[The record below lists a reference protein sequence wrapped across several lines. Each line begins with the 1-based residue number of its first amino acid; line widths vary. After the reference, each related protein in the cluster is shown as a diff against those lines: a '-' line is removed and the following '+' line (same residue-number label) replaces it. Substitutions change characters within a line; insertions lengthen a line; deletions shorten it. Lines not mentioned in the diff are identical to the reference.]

1 MDQPHRFP
9 VRPPQPAFLHKPMMM
24 NMMPPRPDQK
34 LPSIYYFN
42 LDDPKVEKKWR
53 GPKEDITDYFNY
65 GLTEETWKILVEK
78 VVKLSDKV
86 ENFMHPNGECTAV
99 NDRLPLEFGGFGK
112 PYFDQIAKLPFLN
125 ILKRNKERFFF
136 QYFQQNRYDVD
147 EAKNQLQNALN
158 SEFIEENFNDVRS
171 TYEDFVPGLLQL
183 KHKLP
188 QITHTTMYRPRP
200 GYGGGPGQPR
210 PSLNPL
216 KDPAL
221 ASITAGLPRSTAAQ
235 KPPEN
240 SKFGNPFTA
249 ESLKSINA
257 LMELAGQHF
266 PQLSNDKRDA
276 DARDDYRS
284 RKYSEASH
292 RESEAAAKTKKKYS
306 REERSRTPR
315 KDKKRKD
322 KKSRSRSK
330 SKEDTRKKKKDRKK
344 SKNRSREKSEES
356 REKKKKAKK
365 VHKEKKESESP
376 PPSSAQFNKNDIRQR
391 IQPRANR

>member
-9 VRPPQPAFLHKPMMM
+9 VRPPQPAFLHKPMMVG
-24 NMMPPRPDQK
+24 MMPPRPDQK
-34 LPSIYYFN
+34 LPAIFYFN

-65 GLTEETWKILVEK
+65 GLTEETWKIMVEK
-78 VVKLSDKV
+78 VVKLSEKV
-86 ENFMHPNGECTAV
+86 ENFMHPQGECTTLM
-99 NDRLPLEFGGFGK
+99 DRLPLEFGGFGK

-125 ILKRNKERFFF
+125 ILKKNKERFFF

-158 SEFIEENFNDVRS
+158 SEYIEENYNDVRS
-171 TYEDFVPGLLQL
+171 TYDDFVPGLLQL

-188 QITHTTMYRPRP
+188 QITHTTMYRPRV

-221 ASITAGLPRSTAAQ
+221 ASIAAGLPRASANQ
-235 KPPEN
+235 KPPDA

-249 ESLKSINA
+249 EGLKSISA

-266 PQLSNDKRDA
+266 PQLGADKRDTEP
-276 DARDDYRS
+276 RDDYRS

-292 RESEAAAKTKKKYS
+292 RESEANSKTKNKYS
-306 REERSRTPR
+306 REDRSRTPR

-330 SKEDTRKKKKDRKK
+330 DSRKKKRDRKK
-344 SKNRSREKSEES
+344 SKNRSRDRSEES
-356 REKKKKAKK
+356 RDKKKKSKK
-365 VHKEKKESESP
+365 ANKEKKESQSP
-376 PPSSAQFNKNDIRQR
+376 PPASSQFAKNDIRQR